1 MTRSEKKAIVE
12 SLTAEFTSAQA
23 IIACD
28 FKGLTVTELEELRVA
43 ANNAEVKVQVVKNK
57 LASLALKAADSEGL
71 ELVENNIFIWG
82 NDPVGAAKVSN
93 NFAKSNDKL
102 VIKTAFIDGEPADAA
117 RVAAFAALPGRE
129 ELLGML
135 AATWMAPVANFT
147 IGLDALR
154 RQKEEA

>member
-1 MTRSEKKAIVE
+1 MTRSRKHEIVE
-12 SLTAEFTSAQA
+12 NLTAEFTSAQA

-28 FKGLTVTELEELRVA
+28 FKGITVTELEGLREA
-43 ANNAEVKVQVVKNK
+43 ANAADVKVQVVKNK
-57 LASLALKAADSEGL
+57 LAALALKAANAEGI
-71 ELVENNIFIWG
+71 ELKENNIFIWG
-82 NDPVGAAKVSN
+82 NDPVGASKVSN
-93 NFAKSNDKL
+93 NFAKTNDKL
-102 VIKTAFIDGEPADAA
+102 VIKAGFVDGEPADAA
-117 RVAAFAALPGRE
+117 RIAAFAALPGRE